1 MYGGNACTGVSG
13 TAACKNWLNPSSFSL
28 PLPAS
33 TTPAAIYAAYPY
45 RFSNAAKGSLRGPG
59 NFDWDMGVHKDYT
72 VHEPLKLHF
81 RAEFFNAFNHPNFS
95 DPNATLTGAGFGA
108 VTAAGNPRIGQLA
121 LKLNF

>member
-1 MYGGNACTGVSG
+1 MQELAQSLILQSAAAGEHYSCSHLRCVS
-13 TAACKNWLNPSSFSL
+13 LSL
-28 PLPAS
+28 WQRGQRQPA
-33 TTPAAIYAAYPY
+33 
-45 RFSNAAKGSLRGPG
+45 GPG
-59 NFDWDMGVHKDYT
+59 NFDWDMGVHMDYT
-72 VHEPLKLHF
+72 LHEALKLHF